1 MSSDLANG
9 AEGVGLFRTEMLYM
23 DRDSAPDEQEQFEAY
38 QQVLLAAGDKP
49 IIFRTMDIGGDKS
62 IPYLNI
68 PQEEN
73 PFLGYRAVRIY
84 PEFAGLFRTQLRAI
98 LRAAS
103 FGNAQ
108 LMIPMVHSLDQ
119 ILWVKGET
127 PRKPFRRKD
136 VWFRISEQCAH
147 RPLRRVP

>member
-1 MSSDLANG
+1 
-9 AEGVGLFRTEMLYM
+9 
-23 DRDSAPDEQEQFEAY
+23 
-38 QQVLLAAGDKP
+38 
-49 IIFRTMDIGGDKS
+49 MDIGGEKS

-73 PFLGYRAVRIY
+73 PFLGYHAVRIY

-108 LMIPMVHSLDQ
+108 LMIPMVHTEL
-119 ILWVKGET
+119 LFWY
-127 PRKPFRRKD
+127 RKRRCRK
-136 VWFRISEQCAH
+136 IGSYYA
-147 RPLRRVP
+147 LRRSGQFQTRR